1 MHFTRDEV
9 LDFVE
14 KNDVKFIRLAFC
26 DIHGEQKNIAVMPS
40 ELPKVFDLGIP
51 FDAGLINGFPEFEQ
65 SDLLLYPD
73 PSTLT
78 ILPWRPTHGRVAR
91 FFCDIRYPD
100 RRRFECDFR
109 HGVQTAVER
118 LGKFGYECKIGAK
131 SEFYL
136 FNLDDN
142 GHPTKI
148 PFDNAGYLDIAPLDK
163 GENIRREICLTLEEM
178 GIQPESSRHKQGPG
192 QNEIDFLYDN
202 PITTA
207 DNFITY
213 KSVVKTMAAK
223 SGAHASFM
231 PKPFVDKNGSG
242 FHWHIVIYKDGMNI
256 FEKLTRDA
264 QSFTEGILRR
274 IKDITVFLNPLTNS
288 YARFGDFEAP
298 KYIAWARRNRS
309 QLVRIPLSRT
319 ENMRLEIR
327 SADPACNPYIS
338 LTLLLNAG
346 IDGIENGYE
355 LRDPIED
362 TLSRSPVAMLEN
374 LDALPSSLSEAV
386 EIAGKSD
393 FIKKYLPEVA
403 INSFLSEK
411 RAENMQYLQADDKH
425 RFEELKYFE
434 NM

>member
-1 MHFTRDEV
+1 MKYSRDEV
-9 LDFVE
+9 LKFVE
-14 KNDVKFIRLAFC
+14 ENDVKFIRLAFC
-26 DIHGEQKNIAVMPS
+26 DIRGKQKNIAVMPS
-40 ELPKVFDLGIP
+40 ELSRVFDCGIP
-51 FDAGLINGFPEFEQ
+51 FDASLIKGFPEIEQ

-100 RRRFECDFR
+100 KRRFECDFR
-109 HGVQTAVER
+109 YFVQKAVDR
-118 LGKFGYECKIGAK
+118 LRKMGYICKIGAK

-136 FNLDDN
+136 FNLDEN
-142 GHPTKI
+142 GMPTKI

-192 QNEIDFLYDN
+192 QNEIDFRHDA

-213 KSVVKTMAAK
+213 KSVVKTMAAR

-231 PKPFVDKNGSG
+231 PKPFVDKSGSG
-242 FHWHIVIYKDGMNI
+242 FHWHITLYRNDENI
-256 FEKLTRDA
+256 FEKLTPQA
-264 QSFTEGILRR
+264 KSFTEGVLEK
-274 IKDITVFLNPLTNS
+274 IKDMTVFLNPLTNS

-298 KYIAWARRNRS
+298 KYVAWAQRNRS

-319 ENMRLEIR
+319 ENMRMEIR
-327 SADPACNPYIS
+327 SADPACNPYIA

-346 IDGIENGYE
+346 ADGIEKQLK
-355 LRDPIED
+355 LREPIEN
-362 TLSRSPVAMLEN
+362 TLSKSPVSMLEN
-374 LDALPSSLSEAV
+374 LDALPSSLTEAI
-386 EIAGKSD
+386 EIAEKSE
-393 FIKKYLPEVA
+393 FLKKYLPEVA
-403 INSFLSEK
+403 INAFLNEK
-411 RAENMQYLQADDKH
+411 RTENMQYLQSDDKH
-425 RFEELKYFE
+425 RFEESKYFRSI
-434 NM
+434 

>member
-1 MHFTRDEV
+1 MQD
-9 LDFVE
+9 
-14 KNDVKFIRLAFC
+14 
-26 DIHGEQKNIAVMPS
+26 
-40 ELPKVFDLGIP
+40 
-51 FDAGLINGFPEFEQ
+51 
-65 SDLLLYPD
+65 
-73 PSTLT
+73 
-78 ILPWRPTHGRVAR
+78 

-288 YARFGDFEAP
+288 YARSVIL
-298 KYIAWARRNRS
+298 KHRNISPGHAGTALNLCGYLFPALKICGWRYV
-309 QLVRIPLSRT
+309 LRIPHAIPT
-319 ENMRLEIR
+319 F
-327 SADPACNPYIS
+327 
-338 LTLLLNAG
+338 LLPCCSTPG
-346 IDGIENGYE
+346 
-355 LRDPIED
+355 
-362 TLSRSPVAMLEN
+362 
-374 LDALPSSLSEAV
+374 
-386 EIAGKSD
+386 
-393 FIKKYLPEVA
+393 
-403 INSFLSEK
+403 
-411 RAENMQYLQADDKH
+411 
-425 RFEELKYFE
+425 
-434 NM
+434 